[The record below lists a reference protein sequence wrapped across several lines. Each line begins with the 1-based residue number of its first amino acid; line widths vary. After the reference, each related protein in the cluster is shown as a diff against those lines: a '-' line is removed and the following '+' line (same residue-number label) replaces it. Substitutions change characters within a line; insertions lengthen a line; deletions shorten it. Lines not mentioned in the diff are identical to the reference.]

1 MEECERPPA
10 KKPRL
15 TESEGNNQL
24 HQTHRPFSIPVPIN
38 EEIGEISEG
47 YERDNECANV
57 NDQSRFNAT
66 PYFLPD
72 SPICPEELLL
82 YALMKLAFKTCTFTK
97 HHSESMYEPIV
108 HIISKI
114 CGVQFACSSVRR
126 YFPRVSN
133 NHLKSGVGKCNGK
146 VRWVYFNKETEI
158 FMSICATELDT
169 VVKNPTAIPE
179 YLIFQV
185 NEKLKEICYSE
196 INQYEEILLEN
207 GCNFATQFN
216 TMIKPHLQSSTS
228 PWIPWFD
235 SVQRTIHLYSFGDSP
250 GYANKEVK
258 ILNTF
263 EWIFFTNK
271 IERQISSAFPLAESP
286 KKVET
291 VKSLIELIQLIDE
304 YNTCEGCERSEDFE
318 TLEREGNSGIYKTKE
333 GKDAVMKENGTL
345 RSTNCSVLV
354 PKECLQCL
362 SCKKSQRYM
371 RTLLSRRSL
380 QTVDVRSQQKGRL
393 DYKTK
398 DELLEIAR
406 ESASTIKRLQV
417 KNKRLERA
425 MEDMIEVGPT
435 SNSDL
440 QHIFQ
445 NLQTGLEKNKEK
457 RQKPICLWENCVI
470 TVNGKIITVNALKEL
485 LKFLKTDEFTK
496 EYGGDLYLNLKK
508 LNQDFLESFFSCQRQ
523 MCGGTNNMTAYTYG
537 YNISSLTSLRSSRL
551 LMKKQTNV
559 YEVSKAD
566 DSFCEVSKK
575 NLLDIFKDL
584 GEDVLVQ
591 PGKYL
596 FIPNEE
602 VVPVFLSLHSS
613 LEKSNLETDASKD
626 VLKECLE
633 ALCEDKCLRDMRYGA
648 LHLGSPEDLSLK
660 ASYVLVLQ

>member
-1 MEECERPPA
+1 MEECERPPT

-15 TESEGNNQL
+15 IEIEGDNQL

-82 YALMKLAFKTCTFTK
+82 YSLMKLTFKTCTFTK
-97 HHSESMYEPIV
+97 HHSESQYEPIV

-146 VRWVYFNKETEI
+146 VRWVYFKKETEI

-169 VVKNPTAIPE
+169 VVKNPAAIPE

-196 INQYEEILLEN
+196 INEYEEILLEN

-228 PWIPWFD
+228 SWIPWFD
-235 SVQRTIHLYSFGDSP
+235 SVQRTIHLYNFGDSP

-258 ILNTF
+258 IFNTF

-271 IERQISSAFPLAESP
+271 IERQISSAFPFAKSP
-286 KKVET
+286 KKVKT

-304 YNTCEGCERSEDFE
+304 YNTCEGCERSEEFE

-354 PKECLQCL
+354 PKECLQCS
-362 SCKKSQRYM
+362 SCKKSQCYM

-406 ESASTIKRLQV
+406 ESAGTIKRLQV

-440 QHIFQ
+440 QHIFR

-457 RQKPICLWENCVI
+457 RQKPICLWENCELPGFQNVEELFRHCKNHIERLDTSVI
-470 TVNGKIITVNALKEL
+470 SPINRRYYCKWQDCTKSYSKLKL
-485 LKFLKTDEFTK
+485 LENHIREHTGSLNDEF
-496 EYGGDLYLNLKK
+496 
-508 LNQDFLESFFSCQRQ
+508 
-523 MCGGTNNMTAYTYG
+523 
-537 YNISSLTSLRSSRL
+537 
-551 LMKKQTNV
+551 
-559 YEVSKAD
+559 
-566 DSFCEVSKK
+566 
-575 NLLDIFKDL
+575 
-584 GEDVLVQ
+584 
-591 PGKYL
+591 
-596 FIPNEE
+596 
-602 VVPVFLSLHSS
+602 
-613 LEKSNLETDASKD
+613 LETLLSDQGKAMTTNPKQMRWHPL
-626 VLKECLE
+626 VIKW
-633 ALCEDKCLRDMRYGA
+633 CLRIYIKSHSLYEDIRNSGGLKLPSGRTLSDYKNFNHADSGWHMETIQTMRKQFDKMKPPKHA
-648 LHLGSPEDLSLK
+648 KLGQ
-660 ASYVLVLQ
+660 LVFDEVKINEGLVFDPKNWELV